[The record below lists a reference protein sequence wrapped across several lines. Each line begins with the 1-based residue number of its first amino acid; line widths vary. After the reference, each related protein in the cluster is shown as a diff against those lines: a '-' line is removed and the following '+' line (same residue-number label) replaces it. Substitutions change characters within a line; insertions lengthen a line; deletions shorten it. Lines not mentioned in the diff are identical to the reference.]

1 MKLGE
6 EHCRDE
12 RDGLDAHPLKPSIG
26 VMRRLR
32 GDEHSAC
39 RCGGMWTGNGYARMV
54 GNELLEH
61 LICTRCGYRWVT
73 DHRSIKA
80 GFAIPQSSV
89 LLPKS
94 RFDPRRPLGDGHA
107 GCHDP

>member
-12 RDGLDAHPLKPSIG
+12 RDGLDAHPLKPSVG

-54 GNELLEH
+54 GNDLLEH
-61 LICTRCGYRWVT
+61 LIGTRCGYRRATAHQIAQV
-73 DHRSIKA
+73 RVSRR
-80 GFAIPQSSV
+80 AIDGLQPATPQ
-89 LLPKS
+89 P
-94 RFDPRRPLGDGHA
+94 PRA
-107 GCHDP
+107 